1 MYIVFEIS
9 KSYDISS
16 YPTLKNCLFSAVSLT
31 KNFDINKYKYCGYGI
46 GFDRKQIFS
55 VRSNGVSR
63 M

>member
-46 GFDRKQIFS
+46 GFDRK
-55 VRSNGVSR
+55 
-63 M
+63 